1 MSRIYELPLPLITF
15 SLCDK
20 FKHSLDFY
28 FQEKRGSDINAWKVI
43 STAVEWT
50 VDFTAPHGSRQGVF
64 IRKYDQ
70 NLPKS
75 VATRLS

>member
-1 MSRIYELPLPLITF
+1 MSRIYELPLQSIIFCLYN
-15 SLCDK
+15 K
-20 FKHSLDFY
+20 FKHSLDLY
-28 FQEKRGSDINAWKVI
+28 FQEKRSSNISAWKVI
-43 STAVEWT
+43 STAVECT
-50 VDFTAPHGSRQGVF
+50 VDFTAPHGSRQCVF